1 MAKRKEF
8 NEEQINDMIKMYV
21 EDFESTNNIAL
32 KYGVDQELIQNRLK
46 DKGVKI
52 AKGSAYSKCY
62 WVDRGMDE
70 SKIEEHIK
78 TLRPVNKEYWV
89 KRGYSDDEA
98 ILQIEG
104 QKMVSLRGCITR
116 FGKEDGEKIWNE
128 RSSKRSENGK
138 KGSANI
144 QYWVN
149 KGYSEED
156 AKKLRSERQ
165 STFSFEKCIEKYGE
179 KEGILKFTQR
189 QVKWQKTLYKNG
201 KLKSGY
207 SEVSQELFSKLI
219 EQYDINDLNYVFFAK
234 KGGEFVLSD
243 DNGFYRYD
251 FADIKNKKMIEYNGD
266 DYHGNPNKYNVDDH
280 PNPFRKDL
288 TAKDIWNKDKQKK
301 ELAEKNGFI
310 VFIVW
315 DSEYK
320 KNKEEIIKKCE
331 NFLIKSVIQK

>member
-1 MAKRKEF
+1 MGNRKEF
-8 NEEQINDMIKMYV
+8 SEEQINDMVKMYV

-46 DKGVKI
+46 NKGVKI
-52 AKGSAYSKCY
+52 AKGSAYSKSY
-62 WVDRGMDE
+62 WSERGLEE
-70 SKIEEHIK
+70 SKIEQHIK
-78 TLRPVNKEYWV
+78 TLRPVNKEYWI
-89 KRGYSDDEA
+89 KKGCSEEDA

-104 QKMVSLRGCITR
+104 QKMVSLKGCIAR
-116 FGKEDGEKIWNE
+116 FGKEEGEKIWNE
-128 RSSKRSENGK
+128 REGKRSENGK

-144 QYWVN
+144 GYWLN
-149 KGYSEED
+149 KGYTEQE

-165 STFSFEKCIEKYGE
+165 STFTLEKCIEKYGE
-179 KEGILKFTQR
+179 EEGLLKFTQR

-207 SEVSQELFSKLI
+207 SEVSQEMFYRLI
-219 EQYDINDLNYVFFAK
+219 EDININDLNYFLFAK

-251 FADIKNKKMIEYNGD
+251 FTDIKNKKIIEYNGD
-266 DYHGNPNKYNVDDH
+266 DYHANPNKYSLSDK

-288 TAKDIWNKDKQKK
+288 TAKDIWDKDENKKR
-301 ELAEKNGFI
+301 LAENKGFS

-320 KNKEEIIKKCE
+320 KNKENIINKCKTFLNE
-331 NFLIKSVIQK
+331 NA